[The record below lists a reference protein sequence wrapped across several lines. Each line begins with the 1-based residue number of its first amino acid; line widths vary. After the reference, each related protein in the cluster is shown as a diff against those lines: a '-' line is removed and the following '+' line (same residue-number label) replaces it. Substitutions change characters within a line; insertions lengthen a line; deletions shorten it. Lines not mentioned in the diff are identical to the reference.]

1 MFRLSSLT
9 KRFTASMLLLLFL
22 QVTVGQCLCAVAV
35 PLEAAPTHAAHEH
48 TAPPMHPGCHGHGS
62 VAHHD
67 GKTTGHHSPA
77 RQSHDC
83 CKDKSA
89 AVLKALT
96 TPPTARLALNDPL
109 LLSLPPVQGF
119 TFSRSAAWSRALA
132 MVLVPPQHLPPKIPD
147 VRVFLR
153 SLTV

>member
-1 MFRLSSLT
+1 MRNSNHSGPDFAHFDAVYFAATLERVTKELRTARQSISYARTEFESLIGAIRFFTRLN
-9 KRFTASMLLLLFL
+9 
-22 QVTVGQCLCAVAV
+22 VPGQ
-35 PLEAAPTHAAHEH
+35 
-48 TAPPMHPGCHGHGS
+48 HGHGS

-96 TPPTARLALNDPL
+96 TPPTAK
-109 LLSLPPVQGF
+109 
-119 TFSRSAAWSRALA
+119 RSA
-132 MVLVPPQHLPPKIPD
+132 VGN
-147 VRVFLR
+147 
-153 SLTV
+153 